1 MKIETSFYLVLFLLN
16 QYELLNIFNNILEK
30 NVSHKRYYFMPYQ
43 YFQCFYGFI
52 SVRLNCINIKIQVI
66 NKIIYFINRKFKI
79 VNNFIDNK
87 ITLLRSIF
95 FGKNKKKFK
104 KSIDYCPAIIYNI
117 IIGGEVMK
125 DKFEEFFEILDLIEK
140 LVIKLIS
147 LFGWIA
153 ILILTIKGMF

>member
-1 MKIETSFYLVLFLLN
+1 ME
-16 QYELLNIFNNILEK
+16 
-30 NVSHKRYYFMPYQ
+30 
-43 YFQCFYGFI
+43 
-52 SVRLNCINIKIQVI
+52 
-66 NKIIYFINRKFKI
+66 
-79 VNNFIDNK
+79 
-87 ITLLRSIF
+87 
-95 FGKNKKKFK
+95 
-104 KSIDYCPAIIYNI
+104 SIDYCSAIVYNI